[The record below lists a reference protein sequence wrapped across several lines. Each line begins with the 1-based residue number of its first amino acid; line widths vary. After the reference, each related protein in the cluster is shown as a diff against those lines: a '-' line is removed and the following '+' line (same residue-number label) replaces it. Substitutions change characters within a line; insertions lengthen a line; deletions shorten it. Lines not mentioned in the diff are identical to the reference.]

1 MANVNQPIGLVPRK
15 HAFGALV
22 RANSYQIASALA
34 SNLYRGSACKPVNTN
49 HRIDVAAAGNRLQG
63 VFHGVSYIDSSLS
76 APQYRPVWVSGTSLA
91 TGTVAEATVYD
102 DPDIL
107 FGIQVSTA
115 TGMVATD
122 IGNLADLVIGT
133 GSVVTGN
140 SGDMLDQTTLTGTDG
155 TGGQLKI
162 EDIDPIQG
170 NDFGQYCKALVTIN
184 EHFRRGSATAGSAS
198 SAI

>member
-1 MANVNQPIGLVPRK
+1 MPNVNSPVGLVPRK
-15 HAFGALV
+15 HANGGQP

-34 SNLYRGSACKPVNTN
+34 SNIYRGSAVKPVNTN
-49 HRIDVAAAGNRLQG
+49 KRIDVAAAGNRLIG
-63 VFHGVSYIDSSLS
+63 VFHGVSYVDSLGAS
-76 APQYRPVWVSGTSLA
+76 QFRPVWA
-91 TGTVAEATVYD
+91 TGTALTTGTIADASVFD

-107 FGIQVSTA
+107 FGIQVSSA

-122 IGNLADLVIGT
+122 IGSIADLVIGT
-133 GSVVTGN
+133 GSTVTGN
-140 SGDMLDQTTLTGTDG
+140 SADMLDQTTLTATDA

-170 NDFGQYCKALVTIN
+170 NDFGQYCKALVSIN
-184 EHFRRGSATAGSAS
+184 EHFRRGSATAGSAQ